1 MAPFKEGKNNTQA
14 AFTFPFGSTNCIRFK
29 GYYLSPLKDT
39 PKVAVNLSKSF
50 LNRQHFLIFIGTP
63 VFWYR
68 SIPLS
73 RIRIINF
80 RGK

>member
-1 MAPFKEGKNNTQA
+1 MAPFKEGKNNTQV

-50 LNRQHFLIFIGTP
+50 LNLQHFLIFIGTP
-63 VFWYR
+63 GFG
-68 SIPLS
+68 SGQ
-73 RIRIINF
+73 F
-80 RGK
+80 R